1 MIFQLPRIYPI
12 TDRRLSGISH
22 AAQITLL
29 SDGGAEFIQIR
40 EKELSSGEFFA
51 EAEAAMAVAR
61 ARGLRIMINDRVD
74 IALMIGAA
82 GVHLGQEDLPP
93 QAARKLLG
101 PNAIIGF
108 STHTLEQAVEAAKMP
123 VDYIAFGP
131 IFPTSTKENPDP
143 TVGLERLREIREA
156 TGKIPL
162 VAIGGITR
170 ENAASVFEA
179 GADSIAVISDLIS
192 NAATIASKYR
202 EFNELN

>member
-40 EKELSSGEFFA
+40 EKELSSAEFFA

-131 IFPTSTKENPDP
+131 IFPTTTKENPDP
-143 TVGLERLREIREA
+143 TVGLEKLREIREA
-156 TGKIPL
+156 TGKMPL

-170 ENAASVFEA
+170 DKATSVFEA

>member
-1 MIFQLPRIYPI
+1 
-12 TDRRLSGISH
+12 
-22 AAQITLL
+22 
-29 SDGGAEFIQIR
+29 
-40 EKELSSGEFFA
+40 
-51 EAEAAMAVAR
+51 
-61 ARGLRIMINDRVD
+61 MINDRVD

-179 GADSIAVISDLIS
+179 GADSIALISDLIS
-192 NAATIASKYR
+192 HAATIASKYR

>member
-40 EKELSSGEFFA
+40 EKELSSAEFFA

-131 IFPTSTKENPDP
+131 IFPTTTKENPDP
-143 TVGLERLREIREA
+143 TVGLEKLREIREA

-179 GADSIAVISDLIS
+179 GADSIALISDLIS
-192 NAATIASKYR
+192 HAATIASKYR

>member
-22 AAQITLL
+22 AAQITFL

-40 EKELSSGEFFA
+40 EKEFSSGEFFA

-131 IFPTSTKENPDP
+131 IFPTTTKENPDP
-143 TVGLERLREIREA
+143 TVGLEKLREIREA